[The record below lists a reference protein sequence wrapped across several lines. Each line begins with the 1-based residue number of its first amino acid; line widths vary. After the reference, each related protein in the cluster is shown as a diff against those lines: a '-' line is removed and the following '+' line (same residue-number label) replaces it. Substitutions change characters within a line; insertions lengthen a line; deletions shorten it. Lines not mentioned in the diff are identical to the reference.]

1 MQDKGK
7 GSRAPSNL
15 AVGLDDAFVPDF
27 EASLEYEELETLRG
41 ESDHDGD
48 TDSDASN
55 EDDQERD
62 ITLPG
67 DRKFPY
73 RRTSSAA
80 VGCFDDLEVEE
91 AIQFDATIRAS
102 IRYPV
107 NGRAWTSAG
116 STGHI
121 RAALAPAA
129 AVQHFVMEH
138 EFEVD
143 SDVDPDCDFGGEAMM
158 LTDSKDEPMVQ
169 RITGHGTDR
178 CRDNRQPT
186 RAYDVGSTHRSSCSE
201 GRGDNRPDR
210 LDKLKRTMLEDE
222 LDRQVTHVGQVA
234 SFPVPR
240 FVFKDLIV
248 YALFTITIGSAVI
261 SPRSNLVKP

>member
-1 MQDKGK
+1 MRFIVIAYLENSQDKGK
-7 GSRAPSNL
+7 GRAPSNL

-27 EASLEYEELETLRG
+27 EASPEYEELETLRG
-41 ESDHDGD
+41 ESDHGD

-80 VGCFDDLEVEE
+80 VGCFGDLEVEE
-91 AIQFDATIRAS
+91 ATQFDATIRAS
-102 IRYPV
+102 ICYPV
-107 NGRAWTSAG
+107 NGGAWTSAG

-121 RAALAPAA
+121 RAALAPTA
-129 AVQHFVMEH
+129 AVQRFVMEH

-143 SDVDPDCDFGGEAMM
+143 SDVDPDSDFGGEVMM
-158 LTDSKDEPMVQ
+158 LTDSKDEPIVQ
-169 RITGHGTDR
+169 RRTGHGNDR

-186 RAYDVGSTHRSSCSE
+186 RTYDAGSTRRSSCSE

-210 LDKLKRTMLEDE
+210 LDKPKRTMLEDE
-222 LDRQVTHVGQVA
+222 LDRQVTHVGQAA

-240 FVFKDLIV
+240 FVCQ
-248 YALFTITIGSAVI
+248 
-261 SPRSNLVKP
+261 